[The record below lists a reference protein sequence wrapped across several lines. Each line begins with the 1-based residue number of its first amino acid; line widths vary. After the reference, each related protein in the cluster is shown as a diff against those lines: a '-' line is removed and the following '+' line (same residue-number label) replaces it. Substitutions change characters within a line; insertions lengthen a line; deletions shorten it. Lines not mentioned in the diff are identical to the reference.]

1 MTEGIAY
8 AGCATKVFSFHRK
21 YRYILNMWLVTTR
34 GHTTTLSLV
43 LIVEQVAGN
52 GIVVGID
59 VVVLVLVVDWGCCC
73 CWEGS
78 RSNSRRG
85 GGKGNS
91 GVTTTTTTTAA
102 GDGRGE
108 RWDACLFPSEF
119 LAFLPLLLLLSLF
132 DDAFVVESVILTM
145 FPSEAVFSPP
155 GCGVGCEILITIIA
169 IEPGASHRR

>member
-1 MTEGIAY
+1 MVLLLE
-8 AGCATKVFSFHRK
+8 
-21 YRYILNMWLVTTR
+21 L
-34 GHTTTLSLV
+34 TLLCLCLL
-43 LIVEQVAGN
+43 LIGVVVVV
-52 GIVVGID
+52 VVGREVEVIR
-59 VVVLVLVVDWGCCC
+59 G
-73 CWEGS
+73 
-78 RSNSRRG
+78 G

-119 LAFLPLLLLLSLF
+119 LAFLPLLLLLSLL

-155 GCGVGCEILITIIA
+155 GCGVGCKILITIIA

>member
-1 MTEGIAY
+1 MVLLLE
-8 AGCATKVFSFHRK
+8 
-21 YRYILNMWLVTTR
+21 L
-34 GHTTTLSLV
+34 TLLCLCLL
-43 LIVEQVAGN
+43 LIGVVVVV
-52 GIVVGID
+52 VVGREVEVIR
-59 VVVLVLVVDWGCCC
+59 G
-73 CWEGS
+73 
-78 RSNSRRG
+78 G

-91 GVTTTTTTTAA
+91 GVTTTTTTAA
-102 GDGRGE
+102 RDGRGE
-108 RWDACLFPSEF
+108 RWNACLFPSEF